1 MTKQVIIA
9 YNDSR
14 KPGKEISS
22 ITGNNSFGDT
32 IFKRIS
38 LKERTKKLYE
48 NIPQVM
54 CFCDMRDGN
63 LKSLDSK
70 TPVIEIYSNHVVK
83 DIEQVKILVNKAL
96 YAHENYKIT
105 QNDKVAAVIYPSID
119 DFRNARN
126 EDEAKYETITVDCF
140 ADISEVTCFR
150 QFITSG
156 FEARFFNSLSGD
168 EYTVVKSSK
177 NKEKLKAEYTFYSLL
192 PENMKQWFARPF
204 SFSEGNDAASYSMQR
219 YHMTDL
225 AIRYIHGAISLP
237 EFEDILKQLFHFIK
251 IRQTKSITA
260 EEYEQNAKK
269 LYIDKVAERIEALK
283 KSEGYNKIA
292 SLIVTQTGFRSID
305 EVFEKYKELYD
316 IIRKDKKFLPI
327 SVVGHGD
334 LCFSNILYNHEAEL
348 LVLIDPRGAMTEE
361 DLYMDP
367 YYDLAK
373 LSHSICGHYD
383 FFNSDLYEIVA
394 DEELNAHI
402 NVDANNLKYVEC
414 FKTKLEENAIDFKL
428 IRMYEASLFL
438 SMLPLHM
445 DRPKKVFAFI
455 LNAIAIMKSL
465 EDNI

>member
-1 MTKQVIIA
+1 MTKQVIIVH
-9 YNDSR
+9 NDTR

-22 ITGNNSFGDT
+22 ITGNNSYGDT

-38 LKERTKKLYE
+38 LRERTKRLYE

-54 CFCDMRDGN
+54 SFCDVRDASQ
-63 LKSLDSK
+63 KSFDNK
-70 TPVIEIYSNHVVK
+70 TPVIEIYSDHVVK
-83 DIEQVKILVNKAL
+83 DIEQVQTLVNKAL
-96 YAHENYKIT
+96 YAHENYKIV
-105 QNDKVAAVIYPSID
+105 QNNKVAAVIYASMD
-119 DFRNARN
+119 NFRDSKKEDVAR
-126 EDEAKYETITVDCF
+126 YETITVDCF

-177 NKEKLKAEYTFYSLL
+177 NKEKLKAEYTYYGLL

-204 SFSEGNDAASYSMQR
+204 NYTEGDDIASYSMQR

-225 AIRYIHGAISLP
+225 AIRYIHGAIALQ
-237 EFEDILKQLFHFIK
+237 EFEDILRQLFHFIK

-260 EEYEQNAKK
+260 DEYEQNAKR
-269 LYIDKVAERIEALK
+269 LYVDKVADRIEALK
-283 KSEGYNKIA
+283 KAEGYDKIA
-292 SLIVTQTGFRSID
+292 NLIATQTCYKSID
-305 EVFEKYKELYD
+305 EVFEKYKRLFD

-327 SVVGHGD
+327 AVVGHGD
-334 LCFSNILYNHEAEL
+334 LCFSNILYNHDAEL
-348 LVLIDPRGAMTEE
+348 LVLIDPRGAMSE
-361 DLYMDP
+361 DELYMDP

-394 DEELNAHI
+394 DDELNAHI
-402 NVDANNLKYVEC
+402 NVDANNLKYVES
-414 FKTKLEENAIDFKL
+414 FKAKLEENSIDFKL

-445 DRPKKVFAFI
+445 DRPKKVFAFV